1 VKFILSLACAFKAH
15 SSYIL
20 LDMALVV
27 VGELNY
33 VLCIEFQH
41 TKFGTIMHQT
51 KYARALLSKFGMQ
64 NCNSTATSIET
75 SLKLGKEPGKEQV
88 DHTSL
93 EEL

>member
-1 VKFILSLACAFKAH
+1 
-15 SSYIL
+15 
-20 LDMALVV
+20 MALVV